1 MYNVHV
7 QLIFVGQLH
16 PIVSKMY
23 VYKYMLWIIIHNKFR
38 SEWCQTRLI
47 DFSVSNYGSKSET
60 KENHNQTGLKSFLID
75 SKFILNYKIYTINVT
90 LSLKGRLHK

>member
-1 MYNVHV
+1 MNSINWPACQYAPYGLQNVCLQV
-7 QLIFVGQLH
+7 L
-16 PIVSKMY
+16 
-23 VYKYMLWIIIHNKFR
+23 YMSWIIIQNKFR

-60 KENHNQTGLKSFLID
+60 KENHNQTGLKPFLID
-75 SKFILNYKIYTINVT
+75 SKFILNYKIYTINVA